1 MKKRTNRILSV
12 LAVSMTLIT
21 TVSTGLSIGALE
33 INAAVTG
40 NAARAS
46 AISMSYPASEMTEIG
61 PGMTPWLTKEITD
74 SADELEKASNYI
86 TIKPEKFRLPEEA
99 KLLVAVEGTGGSKCT
114 VYVWEKP
121 EDTWKLRLITLGCLG
136 ENGMSNHR
144 VSGDRTT
151 PIGVFQLNTP
161 FGQADPLDGFPAD
174 YVKVT
179 ETYVWEDETNR
190 LTISSEKSG
199 ERVGTAAYARI
210 YDYVLDAGYNKNAI
224 EKKGS
229 ALFLHCTD
237 EGKKSSAGCVAIPE
251 ESMIMVMRLFGT
263 YGEGA
268 CYIAQAPRGTFDL
281 IYDTYGTNNGLSP
294 EGDFGR

>member
-1 MKKRTNRILSV
+1 MRKRTNRILSG

-21 TVSTGLSIGALE
+21 TLSTGLSAGIME
-33 INAAVTG
+33 TNAAVTG
-40 NAARAS
+40 DSARTP
-46 AISMSYPASEMTEIG
+46 AISMPYPASGRTEIG
-61 PGMTPWLTKEITD
+61 PGMSPWLTKEITD
-74 SADELEKASNYI
+74 SAEELEKVSCYI

-99 KLLVAVEGTGGSKCT
+99 KLLVAVEGTRGSKCT

-121 EDTWKLRLITLGCLG
+121 EDTWILRLITLGCLG

-161 FGQADPLDGFPAD
+161 FGQADPLDGFPTD

-190 LTISSEKSG
+190 LTVSSEKDG
-199 ERVGTAAYARI
+199 ERVGTSTYAKV

-229 ALFLHCTD
+229 ALFLHCTK

-251 ESMIMVMRLFGT
+251 ESMIMVMRLYGT

-268 CYIAQAPRGTFDL
+268 CYIAQAPSGTFDL

-294 EGDFGR
+294 EGDFGQ

>member
-1 MKKRTNRILSV
+1 MKKRTNRILSI
-12 LAVSMTLIT
+12 LAVSIVLTATI
-21 TVSTGLSIGALE
+21 STGLPIGTME
-33 INAAVTG
+33 VNAAVSG
-40 NAARAS
+40 SAAGAS
-46 AISMSYPASEMTEIG
+46 GVSMSYQVSEKIEIG
-61 PGMTPWLTKEITD
+61 PGMTPWLTREITD
-74 SADELEKASNYI
+74 SADELEKASDYI
-86 TIKPEKFRLPEEA
+86 TIKPENFRLSEEA

-179 ETYVWEDETNR
+179 KSYVWEDETNR
-190 LTISSEKSG
+190 LTASSEKSG
-199 ERVGTAAYARI
+199 ERVGTEAYARI

-229 ALFLHCTD
+229 ALFLHCTE
-237 EGKKSSAGCVAIPE
+237 EGKNSSAGCVAIPKE
-251 ESMIMVMRLFGT
+251 GMIMVMRLYGT
-263 YGEGA
+263 YGQGA

-281 IYDTYGTNNGLSP
+281 IYDTYGANQGLSP